1 MPSVLRSGNSAAMVQ
16 LEESVASLS
25 MKQAGLAAANADLQA
40 QLLFLQSARGKRAS
54 PNASPSSLGPP
65 SNVPASSAEATATT
79 VPATTIAVSVSAGG
93 DQDSVRDSEV
103 LLLPQDAPVDQSRPP
118 PPQNTAAESVD
129 EPLLQEP
136 IAVRGDALVT
146 DSIPSLEHVSC
157 PSSSSSSSSSG
168 RYVDLHHSSP
178 TAAEAL
184 GLGSRLSDFHLLM
197 EDVKLSIRALY
208 LHLRS
213 GDEPP
218 SSSSSSSSS
227 SSPPLKNL
235 SSVVTDDHAVRTNLA
250 SPLFFSSPAS
260 SASSYSTGSGGGS
273 GGGGDGAVR
282 LTQYQSRLATAPLT
296 RSIGGQEDSFL
307 SENLSVSS
315 SSSKKTNLP
324 AGGAA
329 AAATL
334 PRRSPSSE
342 FHPTA
347 VSTTATTASIHNKAD
362 KRVNRPNH
370 SPVILP
376 QTSKFEMTLGATDHP
391 SRRDA
396 EPFLRQQ
403 QPQPQLLLRNPGNND
418 YRYDVNDSIFFHSEA
433 EGDAEVPMGGGEEEE
448 GEGAVFEDGEAK
460 TSAIRK
466 TLLAKK
472 QAHRAKFRSD
482 LAAMASNGSAS

>member
-54 PNASPSSLGPP
+54 PSASPSSLGPP
-65 SNVPASSAEATATT
+65 SNVPASAAEATATT

-136 IAVRGDALVT
+136 IAVRGDALAT
-146 DSIPSLEHVSC
+146 DSIPSLEHVSY
-157 PSSSSSSSSSG
+157 PSSSSG

-197 EDVKLSIRALY
+197 EDVKLSIRALD

-213 GDEPP
+213 GDEP
-218 SSSSSSSSS
+218 SSSS
-227 SSPPLKNL
+227 SSPMKNL

-273 GGGGDGAVR
+273 SGGGDGAVR

-307 SENLSVSS
+307 SENLSLSS
-315 SSSKKTNLP
+315 SSAKKTNLQ
-324 AGGAA
+324 AGGVA

-347 VSTTATTASIHNKAD
+347 VSTTAMNSTTTSIHNKAE
-362 KRVNRPNH
+362 KRVSRPNQ

-391 SRRDA
+391 FRRDA

-403 QPQPQLLLRNPGNND
+403 QPQPQSHLLLRNPENND

-433 EGDAEVPMGGGEEEE
+433 ERDAEVPMGGGEEEQEEE

-466 TLLAKK
+466 SLLAKK